1 MKKISIILLT
11 AIILLQSGGL
21 LLFYLLEQRSVKTE
35 MKAQIVK
42 KETQFERLTLSL
54 TDYKKSII
62 DAHEI
67 RFLGK
72 MYDVKEVEINGDKVE
87 LLVLC
92 DNRETQ
98 ILAQIQNQ
106 SSENTSSQKSLP
118 NKLNKILYLDYLLPD
133 KEALQ
138 QNFFAG
144 KAQYPTVSILLKDQ
158 SLELISPPPELG

>member
-1 MKKISIILLT
+1 M

-35 MKAQIVK
+35 MQLQVLK
-42 KETQFERLTLSL
+42 KETHFEKLTLSL

-67 RFLGK
+67 LFLGK
-72 MYDVKEVEINGDKVE
+72 MYDVKEVQISGNKVE

-92 DNRETQ
+92 DNKETQ

-118 NKLNKILYLDYLLPD
+118 NKLNKIVSLDYLLPD
-133 KEALQ
+133 KDASE
-138 QNFFAG
+138 QNFFAD
-144 KAQYPTVSILLKDQ
+144 KAQYPTISILLKDE
-158 SLELISPPPELG
+158 SLELLSPPPELG